1 MTQLLIAVD
10 SVTWAPVTT
19 PVDAKTVIFDNN
31 ESGAQSVN
39 RRINSADAA
48 TQKTI
53 PAGMQAVW
61 TKSADPRAWTRFSAF
76 KSGTVVAYLKSVSG
90 SFNVAVEF
98 IE

>member
-1 MTQLLIAVD
+1 MTQLMIAVD
-10 SVTWAPVTT
+10 SVSWAPVTA
-19 PVDAKTVIFDNN
+19 PIDAKTVIFDNN

-39 RRINSADAA
+39 RRIDSADAD

-53 PAGMQAVW
+53 SAGSQAVW
-61 TKSADPRAWTRFSAF
+61 TKSSDPRSWTRFSAF
-76 KSGTVVAYLKSVSG
+76 KQGTVIAYLKSVSG